1 MSGALIPL
9 PPGRQREI
17 AVHEVLA
24 DLAPLLEQLRDAL
37 PLVNDAAL
45 RPGIDRLSDFAASAT
60 LVLDRRP
67 DGIDQV
73 LIDDIANLLGNLRQL
88 RLPARDPDMG
98 FTLGL
103 REVNG
108 AQGQI
113 AMVMMATIAAAAEMG
128 LRPSEPD
135 IARLDAAEV
144 PKALLAGQ
152 VAALAA
158 RLDNVLAGLDR
169 LQTANAPTQIGLV
182 NFYLGEMRVE
192 TNLAK
197 LSLTIGDTTID
208 FTSLTRAVEAM
219 VRLTGDFLAT
229 LRGWAERVA
238 AAIQTAG
245 EGMLYPVWRVAR
257 GVRASVGW
265 LAHKFY
271 EARRRSEAEPLPDFS
286 MHAVRELIL
295 AGKEIPPVWVP
306 LVTELDL
313 SRSGLTDATPLAGL
327 TALRSLD
334 LRGTPVSDAT
344 PLAGLTALQRLD
356 LSDTQVSDATPLAGL
371 TALQRL
377 DLSGTPVSD
386 ATPLAGLT
394 ALQYL
399 ELRGTPVSDATPL
412 AGLTALQSL
421 YLWGTKVSDATPL
434 AGLTALQ
441 RLDLSDTQVSDATP
455 LAGLTALQTLDLEG
469 TQVSDVTPL
478 AGLTALEELDLTRTR
493 VTDVSPLRQLDL
505 EIRGGPGGLV
515 RAASAIRRRLFNPKP

>member
-1 MSGALIPL
+1 MSGALTPL

-37 PLVNDAAL
+37 PLVNDEAQ
-45 RPGIDRLSDFAASAT
+45 RPRIDRLRAFAATAT
-60 LVLDRRP
+60 LVLDRRS
-67 DGIDQV
+67 DGIDQS

-113 AMVMMATIAAAAEMG
+113 AMVMMDTIAAAAKMG

-158 RLDNVLAGLDR
+158 RMDNVLAELDR

-192 TNLAK
+192 TNLAM
-197 LSLTIGDTTID
+197 LSLSIGDTTID
-208 FTSLTRAVEAM
+208 FSSLIRAVEAM

-229 LRGWAERVA
+229 LRGWAERVSA
-238 AAIQTAG
+238 SIQTAA
-245 EGMLYPVWRVAR
+245 EGLLHPVRRVAR

-265 LAHKFY
+265 LAHKFQQ
-271 EARRRSEAEPLPDFS
+271 ARQRSEAEPPPDFS
-286 MHAVRELIL
+286 MDAVRELIL
-295 AGKEIPPVWVP
+295 AGKEIPSVWVP
-306 LVTELDL
+306 LVTELVLL
-313 SRSGLTDATPLAGL
+313 SSGLTDATPLAGL
-327 TALRSLD
+327 TAL
-334 LRGTPVSDAT
+334 
-344 PLAGLTALQRLD
+344 QYLD
-356 LSDTQVSDATPLAGL
+356 LSGTQVSDATPLAGL
-371 TALQRL
+371 TAL
-377 DLSGTPVSD
+377 
-386 ATPLAGLT
+386 
-394 ALQYL
+394 
-399 ELRGTPVSDATPL
+399 
-412 AGLTALQSL
+412 
-421 YLWGTKVSDATPL
+421 
-434 AGLTALQ
+434 
-441 RLDLSDTQVSDATP
+441 
-455 LAGLTALQTLDLEG
+455 
-469 TQVSDVTPL
+469 
-478 AGLTALEELDLTRTR
+478 EELDLTGTR
-493 VTDVSPLRQLDL
+493 VTDVSPLRQPKLK
-505 EIRGGPGGLV
+505 IRAGPGGLV

>member
-1 MSGALIPL
+1 MSGALTPL

-37 PLVNDAAL
+37 PLVNDEAQ
-45 RPGIDRLSDFAASAT
+45 RPRIDRLRAFAATAT
-60 LVLDRRP
+60 LVLDRRS
-67 DGIDQV
+67 DGIDQS

-158 RLDNVLAGLDR
+158 RMDNVLAELDR

-192 TNLAK
+192 TNLAM
-197 LSLTIGDTTID
+197 LSLSIGDTTID
-208 FTSLTRAVEAM
+208 FSSLIRAVEAM

-229 LRGWAERVA
+229 LRGWAQRVA
-238 AAIQTAG
+238 ATIREAGERLLLPVRRTAG
-245 EGMLYPVWRVAR
+245 
-257 GVRASVGW
+257 GVRTAVRWVSRQ
-265 LAHKFY
+265 LAR
-271 EARRRSEAEPLPDFS
+271 ARRRSEPAAPPSEPPPDFS
-286 MHAVRELIL
+286 MDAVRELIL
-295 AGKEIPPVWVP
+295 AGKAVSSAWVP
-306 LVTELDL
+306 FVTELDL
-313 SRSGLTDATPLAGL
+313 SHSKLT
-327 TALRSLD
+327 
-334 LRGTPVSDAT
+334 
-344 PLAGLTALQRLD
+344 
-356 LSDTQVSDATPLAGL
+356 
-371 TALQRL
+371 
-377 DLSGTPVSD
+377 D

-399 ELRGTPVSDATPL
+399 HLGGTRVIDAMPL
-412 AGLTALQSL
+412 AGLTAL
-421 YLWGTKVSDATPL
+421 PPEN
-434 AGLTALQ
+434 
-441 RLDLSDTQVSDATP
+441 LSS
-455 LAGLTALQTLDLEG
+455 GF
-469 TQVSDVTPL
+469 S
-478 AGLTALEELDLTRTR
+478 
-493 VTDVSPLRQLDL
+493 
-505 EIRGGPGGLV
+505 
-515 RAASAIRRRLFNPKP
+515 RRRPNLSGS